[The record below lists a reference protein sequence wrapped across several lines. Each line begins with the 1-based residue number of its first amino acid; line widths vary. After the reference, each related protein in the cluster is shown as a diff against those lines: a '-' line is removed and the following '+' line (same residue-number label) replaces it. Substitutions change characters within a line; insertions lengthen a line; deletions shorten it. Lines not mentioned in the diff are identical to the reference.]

1 LTESFLGRSTAQVS
15 TATTDISTPVLS
27 VSGADAE
34 RVRHPR
40 GWIPPL
46 DGLRGLAVLMVLL
59 YHCRF
64 ELTGNALPERAVR
77 WLFGFGW
84 SGVDLFFVLSG
95 FLITGILLDSRQA
108 SNYFSSFYAR
118 RALRIFPLYYLSLIV
133 VFAVAP
139 LLIPGTAES
148 LPPIRDRL
156 WFFAYIQNWLGV
168 PVVPWPHFMIHYWS
182 LGVEEQFYLV
192 WPLVIFTLS
201 SRRVL
206 QVIAA
211 ACVFSLVLRCGLL
224 AGHVD
229 PSLIYRNTFARMDAL
244 LMGAAC
250 AFLVRNKQW
259 IERLGSRTKLLVAA
273 PFAVFICL
281 RPFQDSDWLE
291 KSIGFTAVGLSYSAF
306 LMAVVLTTKKRSP
319 LQSFLTN
326 RFMMK
331 LGKYSYAI
339 YVWHLLVI
347 QLVKRLELFALKA
360 LLPSVINI
368 PLMIGATI
376 AVSICSYAIVER
388 PFLRLKQYFE
398 PASPSAA
405 VS

>member
-1 LTESFLGRSTAQVS
+1 
-15 TATTDISTPVLS
+15 
-27 VSGADAE
+27 
-34 RVRHPR
+34 
-40 GWIPPL
+40 
-46 DGLRGLAVLMVLL
+46 MVLL

-64 ELTGNALPERAVR
+64 ELTSNALPQRAAK
-77 WLFGFGW
+77 WFFGFGW

-108 SNYFSSFYAR
+108 SNYFSSFYVR

-133 VFAVAP
+133 AFAVAP
-139 LLIPGTAES
+139 RLLPETARN
-148 LPPIRDRL
+148 LPPIHDRL

-168 PVVPWPHFMIHYWS
+168 PVVPWPHFLIHYWS

-192 WPLVIFTLS
+192 WPVVIFLLP

-206 QVIAA
+206 QAIAGV
-211 ACVFSLVLRCGLL
+211 CVFSFALRCGLL
-224 AGHVD
+224 AAHVD

-250 AFLVRNKQW
+250 AFVVRDKKW
-259 IERLGSRTKLLVAA
+259 IERLRGRTTLFSLA
-273 PFAVFICL
+273 PLAVFIGL
-281 RPFQDSDWLE
+281 RPFQDVDWID

-306 LMAVVLTTKKRSP
+306 LLAVVLTMNQWSP
-319 LQSFLTN
+319 LQ
-326 RFMMK
+326 RFFRNPLMMK

-347 QLVKRLELFALKA
+347 QLVKKIELVAFKMIFPGVLN
-360 LLPSVINI
+360 V

-376 AVSICSYAIVER
+376 AVSICSFAIVER
-388 PFLRLKQYFE
+388 PFLRLKRHFE
-398 PASPSAA
+398 AA
-405 VS
+405 

>member
-1 LTESFLGRSTAQVS
+1 MIQSFPDRTTA
-15 TATTDISTPVLS
+15 ADISMPVLL
-27 VSGADAE
+27 VSDGTAE
-34 RVRHPR
+34 KVSHPK

-64 ELTGNALPERAVR
+64 ELTSNALPQRAAK

-118 RALRIFPLYYLSLIV
+118 RALRIFPLYYLSLIIA
-133 VFAVAP
+133 FAVAP
-139 LLIPGTAES
+139 LLLPETARN
-148 LPPIRDRL
+148 LPPIHDRL

-168 PVVPWPHFMIHYWS
+168 PVIPWPHFMIHYWS

-192 WPLVIFTLS
+192 WPLVIFALP

-206 QVIAA
+206 QAIAGV
-211 ACVFSLVLRCGLL
+211 CVFSLVLRCGLL

-250 AFLVRNKQW
+250 AFLIRDKKW
-259 IERLGSRTKLLVAA
+259 MERLRGCTTWFSLA
-273 PFAVFICL
+273 PLAVFIGL
-281 RPFQDSDWLE
+281 RPFQDVDWID

-306 LMAVVLTTKKRSP
+306 LLAVVLTINQRSL
-319 LQSFLTN
+319 LQSVFTN
-326 RFMMK
+326 PLMMK
-331 LGKYSYAI
+331 VGKYSYGI

-347 QLVKRLELFALKA
+347 QLVKKLELVAFKMTFPGVLN
-360 LLPSVINI
+360 V
-368 PLMIGATI
+368 PLVIGATI
-376 AVSICSYAIVER
+376 AVSICSYAMIER
-388 PFLRLKQYFE
+388 PFLRLKRHFE
-398 PASPSAA
+398 AA
-405 VS
+405 